1 MYRSRV
7 IPVLLCNIEGS
18 LVKTKQFKKPVYVG
32 DPINAVKIFN
42 DKEVDELIF
51 LDITATA
58 QGRKPNLNYIKDVAT
73 EAFMPL
79 CYGGGLQH
87 LEDISAVIKCGIEK
101 VCINSYLSQ
110 DINLLSKCA
119 DKFGSSATVASID
132 VKKDFW
138 GKYRVVVRNG
148 EKQISKTPVEF
159 AIEVAAKGAGEIMLN
174 AVDRDGV
181 MNGFDLQLIN
191 EISKVVDIPVIAC
204 GGAGTIQHLKE
215 GIEAGASAVAAG
227 SMFVFQGK
235 HRAVLISYPSQ
246 DELKL
251 VDGKF
256 PL

>member
-1 MYRSRV
+1 MSTWQ
-7 IPVLLCNIEGS
+7 E
-18 LVKTKQFKKPVYVG
+18 QKKSFLERKDKLDDLFSPQ
-32 DPINAVKIFN
+32 NN
-42 DKEVDELIF
+42 DKRINRANANMGQYISKAGISTGDFNTDPGQIAKNML
-51 LDITATA
+51 ATM
-58 QGRKPNLNYIKDVAT
+58 QSGIEQYINLNK
-73 EAFMPL
+73 
-79 CYGGGLQH
+79 
-87 LEDISAVIKCGIEK
+87 DISAVIKCGIEK

-251 VDGKF
+251 VDGKV

>member
-58 QGRKPNLNYIKDVAT
+58 QWRKPNLNYIKDIAT

-87 LEDISAVIKCGIEK
+87 LDDISAVIKCGIEK
-101 VCINSYLSQ
+101 VCINSFLSQ

-148 EKQISKTPVEF
+148 EKQISKSPVEF

-174 AVDRDGV
+174 AVDRDGI
-181 MNGFDLQLIN
+181 MNGFDLLLIN
-191 EISKVVDIPVIAC
+191 EISKAVDIPVIAC

-215 GIEAGASAVAAG
+215 GIDAGASAVAAG

-235 HRAVLISYPSQ
+235 HRAVLISYPAVN
-246 DELKL
+246 ELKA
-251 VDGKF
+251 VGI
-256 PL
+256 

>member
-58 QGRKPNLNYIKDVAT
+58 QGRKPNLNYIKDIAT

-87 LEDISAVIKCGIEK
+87 LDDISAVIKCGIEK
-101 VCINSYLSQ
+101 VCINSFLSQ

-148 EKQISKTPVEF
+148 EKQISKSPVEF

-174 AVDRDGV
+174 AVDRDGI
-181 MNGFDLQLIN
+181 MNGFDLLLIN
-191 EISKVVDIPVIAC
+191 EISKAVDIPVIAC

-215 GIEAGASAVAAG
+215 GIDAGASAVAAG

-235 HRAVLISYPSQ
+235 HRAVLISYPAVN
-246 DELKL
+246 ELKA
-251 VDGKF
+251 VGI
-256 PL
+256 

>member
-7 IPVLLCNIEGS
+7 IPVLLCNVEGS

-58 QGRKPNLNYIKDVAT
+58 QGRKPNLNYIKDIAT

-79 CYGGGLQH
+79 CYGGGLQR
-87 LEDISAVIKCGIEK
+87 LEDITAVIKCGIEK
-101 VCINSYLSQ
+101 VCINSFLSQ
-110 DINLLSKCA
+110 DVNLLSKCA

-138 GKYRVVVRNG
+138 GKFKVMVRNG
-148 EKQISKTPVEF
+148 EKSISFSPIEF
-159 AIEVAAKGAGEIMLN
+159 AKEVASKGAGEIIIN
-174 AVDRDGV
+174 SIDKDGL
-181 MNGFDLQLIN
+181 MQGFDLNLIREVTSAVN
-191 EISKVVDIPVIAC
+191 IPVIAC
-204 GGAGTIQHLKE
+204 GGAGTLQHLKE
-215 GIEAGASAVAAG
+215 GIDAGASAVAAG

-246 DELKL
+246 EELKN
-251 VDGKF
+251 F
-256 PL
+256 I

>member
-7 IPVLLCNIEGS
+7 IPVLLCNVEGS

-58 QGRKPNLNYIKDVAT
+58 QGRKPNLNYIKDIAT

-79 CYGGGLQH
+79 CYGGGLQR
-87 LEDISAVIKCGIEK
+87 LEDITAVIKCGIEK
-101 VCINSYLSQ
+101 VCINSFLSQ
-110 DINLLSKCA
+110 DVNLLSKCA

-138 GKYRVVVRNG
+138 GKFKVMVRNG
-148 EKQISKTPVEF
+148 EKSISFSPIEF
-159 AIEVAAKGAGEIMLN
+159 AKEVESKGAGEIIIN
-174 AVDRDGV
+174 SIDKDGL
-181 MNGFDLQLIN
+181 MQGFDLNLIREVTSAVN
-191 EISKVVDIPVIAC
+191 IPVIAC
-204 GGAGTIQHLKE
+204 GGAGTLQHLKE
-215 GIEAGASAVAAG
+215 GIDAGASAVAAG

-246 DELKL
+246 EELKN
-251 VDGKF
+251 F
-256 PL
+256 I

>member
-58 QGRKPNLNYIKDVAT
+58 QGRKPNLNYIKDIAT

-174 AVDRDGV
+174 AGDRDGV

-251 VDGKF
+251 VDGKV